1 MEILN
6 NALKFT
12 HKREH
17 SEGGFTLYSG
27 YPDTKNTYY
36 GLLIL
41 QLFNEEPYN
50 KENTI
55 KWVEYL
61 HKGRMY
67 GIKGI
72 FYRVNILKILGK
84 TPGLGEKYF
93 VKLIIKNEFPNF
105 EIAYLHTSILKNI
118 GYDKFDFITD
128 WILYH
133 QNEDGGFG
141 RSNSNILS
149 TYYALESLNIID
161 NNLIQFK
168 KDILDFINKCQTEEG
183 VFAYTPLSYPP
194 YIEGVYAGTRVY
206 EILGE
211 KPIEIN
217 SIINFVV
224 KLQNKDYGFRRSKY
238 TGISEL
244 EYTFR
249 ALTILKNFHFFQN
262 KKNLE
267 D

>member
-1 MEILN
+1 
-6 NALKFT
+6 
-12 HKREH
+12 
-17 SEGGFTLYSG
+17 
-27 YPDTKNTYY
+27 
-36 GLLIL
+36 
-41 QLFNEEPYN
+41 
-50 KENTI
+50 
-55 KWVEYL
+55 
-61 HKGRMY
+61 
-67 GIKGI
+67 
-72 FYRVNILKILGK
+72 
-84 TPGLGEKYF
+84 
-93 VKLIIKNEFPNF
+93 
-105 EIAYLHTSILKNI
+105 
-118 GYDKFDFITD
+118 
-128 WILYH
+128 
-133 QNEDGGFG
+133 
-141 RSNSNILS
+141 
-149 TYYALESLNIID
+149 LNIID